1 MTALLRL
8 ARSLVLLLAFAAAAG
23 SLEARKATYAV
34 DPAASHLRIRLA
46 RSGLMKFLGHDHE
59 IEAPLA
65 EGRIDVVE
73 DDPARSTVVLRF
85 ESAKLAI
92 VPGTEPADDVA
103 KVEERM
109 RGPDVLDVA
118 RYPEIAFASMS
129 VRSQATDG
137 SRLVVA
143 GTLTLRG
150 RSFPVEVP
158 LEVVR
163 AASGLTARGQLSLN
177 LRDLGIE
184 PPSVGGV
191 VKVANGFRL
200 EFEIRTKTAEP

>member
-8 ARSLVLLLAFAAAAG
+8 ARALVLLLAFAAAAG

-34 DPAASHLRIRLA
+34 DPGASRVRVRLA

-59 IEAPLA
+59 IEAPLE
-65 EGRIDVVE
+65 EGRIDGIE
-73 DDPARSTVVLRF
+73 DDPARSTVMLRF

-118 RYPEIAFASMS
+118 RYPEIAFSSTS
-129 VRSQATDG
+129 VRSQAKDS

-150 RSFPVEVP
+150 RSVPVEIP

-163 AASGLTARGQLSLN
+163 EASGLPARGQLSLN
-177 LRDLGIE
+177 PGH
-184 PPSVGGV
+184 
-191 VKVANGFRL
+191 
-200 EFEIRTKTAEP
+200 